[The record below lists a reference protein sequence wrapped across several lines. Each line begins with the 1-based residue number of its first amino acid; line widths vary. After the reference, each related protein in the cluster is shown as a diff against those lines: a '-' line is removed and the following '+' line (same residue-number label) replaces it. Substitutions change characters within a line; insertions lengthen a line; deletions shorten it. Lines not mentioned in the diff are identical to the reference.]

1 MCAQAAPQ
9 QSKPGKKKG
18 GAVQLNFTELD
29 DLFLNT
35 KGKALRNIRKK
46 MEKYRELEKQV
57 RKGEIQANAQQ
68 KSQIESIPSLKAEID
83 ELDAVCK
90 LYMESNP
97 NYDKKASV

>member
-68 KSQIESIPSLKAEID
+68 KQQIESIPSLKAEID

-97 NYDKKASV
+97 SYDKKASV